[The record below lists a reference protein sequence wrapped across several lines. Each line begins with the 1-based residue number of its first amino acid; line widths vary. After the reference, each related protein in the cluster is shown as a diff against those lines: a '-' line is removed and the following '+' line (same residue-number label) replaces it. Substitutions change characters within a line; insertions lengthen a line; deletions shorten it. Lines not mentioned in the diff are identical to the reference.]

1 MLPDTDVQL
10 GTIHPR
16 TKTKPRGP
24 DTKRLL
30 NRTSRVPVPAALYR
44 TRQDPSVILEG
55 GQLRSGGA
63 GIDIHLPFLEGIGGK
78 IGGEASTE
86 TVLYINAKDV
96 ETQWFQ
102 PDDAYFA
109 QALKGVAIRKELL
122 HFRRPSVF
130 MVTGVKIAESAT
142 IVTGCRRDTGTELGP
157 EIDLTPFG
165 IPIEVGASI
174 NARRGDYHIVPV
186 QKTKFLL
193 AFETRR
199 IRIKDEGYTED
210 DFNKFAF
217 LDDETDGPA
226 EAHRDH
232 LQEKLSF

>member
-1 MLPDTDVQL
+1 M
-10 GTIHPR
+10 
-16 TKTKPRGP
+16 
-24 DTKRLL
+24 
-30 NRTSRVPVPAALYR
+30 PAALYR
-44 TRQDPSVILEG
+44 TREDPSFILKG

-109 QALKGVAIRKELL
+109 QALKGVAVRKELL

-142 IVTGCRRDTGTELGP
+142 IVTGSSHNTWQDTLASDAIIHSDDGDEGGTRRSYAAT
-157 EIDLTPFG
+157 
-165 IPIEVGASI
+165 AI
-174 NARRGDYHIVPV
+174 NA
-186 QKTKFLL
+186 Q
-193 AFETRR
+193 
-199 IRIKDEGYTED
+199 
-210 DFNKFAF
+210 
-217 LDDETDGPA
+217 
-226 EAHRDH
+226 
-232 LQEKLSF
+232 S

>member
-1 MLPDTDVQL
+1 MARSQATFALLQPPSFDVLPDTDVQL

-16 TKTKPRGP
+16 AKTKPRGP

-30 NRTSRVPVPAALYR
+30 NRMSRVPVPAALSR
-44 TRQDPSVILEG
+44 TREDPSVILEG

-86 TVLYINAKDV
+86 TVLYINAEDV

-109 QALKGVAIRKELL
+109 QALKGVAIRKELS

-130 MVTGVKIAESAT
+130 MVTGVKSLRAPPLSRVPPITPGRTLLPQMPLYIAT
-142 IVTGCRRDTGTELGP
+142 TEMKAVH
-157 EIDLTPFG
+157 
-165 IPIEVGASI
+165 VGHMQQLRST
-174 NARRGDYHIVPV
+174 HSHEEF
-186 QKTKFLL
+186 FL
-193 AFETRR
+193 
-199 IRIKDEGYTED
+199 
-210 DFNKFAF
+210 
-217 LDDETDGPA
+217 
-226 EAHRDH
+226 
-232 LQEKLSF
+232 